1 MTGDNPRGVD
11 HFLRDRLNVPRI
23 MGAKLPCEPDEA
35 KVEES
40 VISAADCSFE
50 IDGDSGHVGTIN
62 GQPTQLGLL
71 KYKESPVT
79 RRECRVDTGRIVFEG
94 TLAGFGDVKLTYCVS
109 GDSLFC
115 TVEAMAHD
123 WRPDCATPYW
133 EDCIYLAHLLPDGA
147 QLLRHSSGFFE
158 PTERDEF
165 FSPQRVTVKRPSLSW
180 TLGHGGNLFFKRAG
194 AELRNRLWAYNEISG
209 SFWWSLSV
217 DSA

>member
-1 MTGDNPRGVD
+1 MD

-123 WRPDCATPYW
+123 WRPDCATPIGRTASIW
-133 EDCIYLAHLLPDGA
+133 PIYCPTARSCSGTA
-147 QLLRHSSGFFE
+147 RVSS
-158 PTERDEF
+158 
-165 FSPQRVTVKRPSLSW
+165 SQPSATSSS
-180 TLGHGGNLFFKRAG
+180 HP
-194 AELRNRLWAYNEISG
+194 NE
-209 SFWWSLSV
+209 
-217 DSA
+217 